1 MSIQKLVKE
10 LYKCCPIP
18 DKAGMALVLY
28 DTRGMLVAIGK
39 DADKLYLT
47 LGWELSDFADEG
59 LIYSYMIVST
69 IGIKVLQQLGIEYQT
84 IKVPVSQDIDGES
97 LATTQQALDYLR
109 LQAGSHSF
117 TYPFVCQSTII
128 ESIGYIREVR
138 ITSLTISRETVVLC
152 IDNSEQIELISGHEW
167 NFSHTEVTLL
177 SYISAMIKEQFAYLL
192 SFIQDPKQ
200 VIKDQKLQNTE
211 LYKRYINE
219 KAQTQADTLVL
230 VKVQNVF
237 LTFDDD
243 AITAAS
249 LHRNILLYEC
259 NVIGYRGRTVALIE
273 ISQYQALQQITSIS
287 VIDSHYTHPLYQ
299 LGLKESFMNHQYN
312 QQIIYTG
319 VAIRKCKTGDY
330 VIIASYNGTALPETF
345 ISNTL
350 GAYII
355 NLPDSK
361 ERNALLV
368 SLAHQT
374 YDKSIMP

>member
-28 DTRGMLVAIGK
+28 DTMGMLVAIGK

-84 IKVPVSQDIDGES
+84 IKVLVSQDIDGES
-97 LATTQQALDYLR
+97 LATTQQALDYLK

-117 TYPFVCQSTII
+117 TYPFVCHSTMI
-128 ESIGYIREVR
+128 EGVNYIREVR
-138 ITSLTISRETVVLC
+138 LTSFTISRKNVVLC
-152 IDNSEQIELISGHEW
+152 IDNSELIELVSGYEW
-167 NFSHTEVTLL
+167 NFSHTGVTLL
-177 SYISAMIKEQFAYLL
+177 SYISGIIKEQFAYLL
-192 SFIQDPKQ
+192 AFIQSPKQ
-200 VIKDQKLQNTE
+200 TIKDQKLQNTE
-211 LYKRYINE
+211 LYKSYLNE
-219 KAQTQADTLVL
+219 KAQSPADILAL
-230 VKVQNVF
+230 VKVQNIF

-243 AITAAS
+243 AISAAS
-249 LHRNILLYEC
+249 LHRNILLYKC

-361 ERNALLV
+361 EINALLV

-374 YDKSIMP
+374 YDKSIMK

>member
-1 MSIQKLVKE
+1 MQKLVKE

-28 DTRGMLVAIGK
+28 DTMGMLVAIGK

-97 LATTQQALDYLR
+97 LATTQQALDYLK

-117 TYPFVCQSTII
+117 TYPFVCHSTMI
-128 ESIGYIREVR
+128 ESVNYIREVR
-138 ITSLTISRETVVLC
+138 LTSFTISRKNVVLC
-152 IDNSEQIELISGHEW
+152 IDNSELIELVSGYEW
-167 NFSHTEVTLL
+167 NFSHTGVTLL
-177 SYISAMIKEQFAYLL
+177 SYISGIIKEQFAYLL
-192 SFIQDPKQ
+192 AFIQSPKQ
-200 VIKDQKLQNTE
+200 TIKDQKLQNTE
-211 LYKRYINE
+211 LYKSYLNE
-219 KAQTQADTLVL
+219 KAQSPADILAL
-230 VKVQNVF
+230 VKVQNIF

-243 AITAAS
+243 AISAAS
-249 LHRNILLYEC
+249 LHRNILLYKC

-361 ERNALLV
+361 EINALLV

-374 YDKSIMP
+374 YDKSIMK

>member
-1 MSIQKLVKE
+1 MSMQKLVKE

-28 DTRGMLVAIGK
+28 DTGGMLVAIGK

-84 IKVPVSQDIDGES
+84 IKVLVSQDIDGES
-97 LATTQQALDYLR
+97 LATTQQALDYLK

-117 TYPFVCQSTII
+117 TYPFVCHSTMI
-128 ESIGYIREVR
+128 EGVNYIREVR
-138 ITSLTISRETVVLC
+138 LTSFTISRKNVVLC
-152 IDNSEQIELISGHEW
+152 IDNSELIELVSGYEW
-167 NFSHTEVTLL
+167 NFSHTGVTLL
-177 SYISAMIKEQFAYLL
+177 SYISGIIKEQFAYLL
-192 SFIQDPKQ
+192 AFIQSPKQ
-200 VIKDQKLQNTE
+200 TIKDQKLQNTE
-211 LYKRYINE
+211 LYKSYLNE
-219 KAQTQADTLVL
+219 KAQSPADILAL
-230 VKVQNVF
+230 VKVQNIF

-243 AITAAS
+243 AISAAS
-249 LHRNILLYEC
+249 LHRNILLYKC

-361 ERNALLV
+361 EINALLV

-374 YDKSIMP
+374 YDKSIMK

>member
-1 MSIQKLVKE
+1 MQKLVKE

-28 DTRGMLVAIGK
+28 DTGGMLVAIGK

-84 IKVPVSQDIDGES
+84 IKVLVSQDIDGES
-97 LATTQQALDYLR
+97 LATTQQALDYLK

-117 TYPFVCQSTII
+117 TYPFVCHSTMI
-128 ESIGYIREVR
+128 EGVNYIREVR
-138 ITSLTISRETVVLC
+138 LTSFTISRKNVVLC
-152 IDNSEQIELISGHEW
+152 IDNSELIELVSGYEW
-167 NFSHTEVTLL
+167 NFSHTGVTLL
-177 SYISAMIKEQFAYLL
+177 SYISGIIKEQFAYLL
-192 SFIQDPKQ
+192 AFIQSPKQ
-200 VIKDQKLQNTE
+200 TIKDQKLQNTE
-211 LYKRYINE
+211 LYKSYLNE
-219 KAQTQADTLVL
+219 KAQSPADILAL
-230 VKVQNVF
+230 VKVQNIF

-243 AITAAS
+243 AISAAS
-249 LHRNILLYEC
+249 LHRNILLYKC

-319 VAIRKCKTGDY
+319 VAIRKCKTGNY

-361 ERNALLV
+361 EINALLV

-374 YDKSIMP
+374 YDKSIMK

>member
-1 MSIQKLVKE
+1 MQKLVKE

-28 DTRGMLVAIGK
+28 DTGGMLVAIGK

-84 IKVPVSQDIDGES
+84 IKVLVSQDIDGES
-97 LATTQQALDYLR
+97 LATTQQALDYLK

-117 TYPFVCQSTII
+117 TYPFVCHSTMI
-128 ESIGYIREVR
+128 ESVNYIREVR
-138 ITSLTISRETVVLC
+138 LTSFTISRKNVVLC
-152 IDNSEQIELISGHEW
+152 IDNSELIELVSGYEW
-167 NFSHTEVTLL
+167 NFSHTGVTLL
-177 SYISAMIKEQFAYLL
+177 SYISGIIKEQFAYLL
-192 SFIQDPKQ
+192 AFIQSPKQ
-200 VIKDQKLQNTE
+200 TIKDQKLQNTE
-211 LYKRYINE
+211 LYKSYLNE
-219 KAQTQADTLVL
+219 KAQSPADILAL
-230 VKVQNVF
+230 VKVQNIF

-243 AITAAS
+243 AISAAS
-249 LHRNILLYEC
+249 LHRNILLYKC

-361 ERNALLV
+361 EINALLV

-374 YDKSIMP
+374 YDKSIMK

>member
-1 MSIQKLVKE
+1 MQKLVKE

-28 DTRGMLVAIGK
+28 DTGGMLVAIGK

-84 IKVPVSQDIDGES
+84 IKVLVSQDIDGES
-97 LATTQQALDYLR
+97 LATTQQALDYLK

-117 TYPFVCQSTII
+117 TYPFVCHSTMI
-128 ESIGYIREVR
+128 EGVNYIREVR
-138 ITSLTISRETVVLC
+138 LTSFTISRKNVVLC
-152 IDNSEQIELISGHEW
+152 IDNSELIELVSGYEW
-167 NFSHTEVTLL
+167 NFSHTGVTLL
-177 SYISAMIKEQFAYLL
+177 SYISGIIKEQFAYLL
-192 SFIQDPKQ
+192 AFIQSPKQ
-200 VIKDQKLQNTE
+200 TIKDQKLQNTE
-211 LYKRYINE
+211 LYKSYLNE
-219 KAQTQADTLVL
+219 KAQSPADILAL
-230 VKVQNVF
+230 VKVQNIF

-243 AITAAS
+243 AISAAS
-249 LHRNILLYEC
+249 LHRNILLYKC

-330 VIIASYNGTALPETF
+330 VITASYNGTALPETF

-361 ERNALLV
+361 EINALLV

-374 YDKSIMP
+374 YDKSIMK

>member
-1 MSIQKLVKE
+1 M
-10 LYKCCPIP
+10 
-18 DKAGMALVLY
+18 
-28 DTRGMLVAIGK
+28 
-39 DADKLYLT
+39 
-47 LGWELSDFADEG
+47 
-59 LIYSYMIVST
+59 
-69 IGIKVLQQLGIEYQT
+69 
-84 IKVPVSQDIDGES
+84 
-97 LATTQQALDYLR
+97 
-109 LQAGSHSF
+109 
-117 TYPFVCQSTII
+117 
-128 ESIGYIREVR
+128 
-138 ITSLTISRETVVLC
+138 
-152 IDNSEQIELISGHEW
+152 
-167 NFSHTEVTLL
+167 
-177 SYISAMIKEQFAYLL
+177 
-192 SFIQDPKQ
+192 
-200 VIKDQKLQNTE
+200 
-211 LYKRYINE
+211 
-219 KAQTQADTLVL
+219 
-230 VKVQNVF
+230 KVQNIF

-243 AITAAS
+243 AISAAS
-249 LHRNILLYEC
+249 LHHSVLLYEC

>member
-1 MSIQKLVKE
+1 MQKLVKE

-28 DTRGMLVAIGK
+28 DTGGMLVAIGK

-84 IKVPVSQDIDGES
+84 IKVLVSQDIDGES
-97 LATTQQALDYLR
+97 LATTQQALDYLK

-117 TYPFVCQSTII
+117 TYPFVCHSTMI
-128 ESIGYIREVR
+128 EGVNYIREVR
-138 ITSLTISRETVVLC
+138 LTSFTISRKNVVLC
-152 IDNSEQIELISGHEW
+152 IDNSELIELVSGYEW
-167 NFSHTEVTLL
+167 NFSHTGVTLL
-177 SYISAMIKEQFAYLL
+177 SYISGIIKEQFAYLL
-192 SFIQDPKQ
+192 AFIQSPKQ
-200 VIKDQKLQNTE
+200 TIKDQKLQNTE
-211 LYKRYINE
+211 LYKSYLNE
-219 KAQTQADTLVL
+219 KAQSPADILAL
-230 VKVQNVF
+230 VKVQNIF

-243 AITAAS
+243 AISAAS
-249 LHRNILLYEC
+249 LHRNILLYKC

-361 ERNALLV
+361 EINALLV